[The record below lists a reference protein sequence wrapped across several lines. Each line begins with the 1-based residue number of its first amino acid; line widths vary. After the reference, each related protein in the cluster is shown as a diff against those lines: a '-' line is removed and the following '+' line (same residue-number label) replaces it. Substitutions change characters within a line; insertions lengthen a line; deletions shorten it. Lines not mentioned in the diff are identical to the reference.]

1 MFADEFHK
9 GFGDSDALVVGYGHD
24 AADSVVTGFS
34 YSVCDGD
41 EPYGLTLIDGG
52 VAVAG
57 WRYVVAQI
65 VILLKVI
72 PETSA
77 AGPDIDLDRG
87 VPPFFLSKLMSS
99 VQRTQLG
106 SR

>member
-9 GFGDSDALVVGYGHD
+9 GFGDSDSLVVGYGHD
-24 AADSVVTGFS
+24 AAYSIVKCFS

-41 EPYGLTLIDGG
+41 EPYGLILIDGG
-52 VAVAG
+52 VTVDG
-57 WRYVVAQI
+57 SGELVAQI